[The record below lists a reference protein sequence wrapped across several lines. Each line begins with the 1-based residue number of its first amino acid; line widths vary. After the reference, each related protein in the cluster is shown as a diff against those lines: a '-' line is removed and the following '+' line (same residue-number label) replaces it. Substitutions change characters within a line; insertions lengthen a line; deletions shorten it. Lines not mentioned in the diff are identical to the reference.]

1 MESELG
7 DCGEI
12 TIKGVIV
19 GGIHG
24 IMALFMRK
32 GGRSLLVDISLRC
45 SQGVC
50 RFIQKG
56 QTSTHTI
63 ARTQSLIVLLFSM
76 LQGRNVANLCI
87 DSDVSR

>member
-32 GGRSLLVDISLRC
+32 GGRSLLVDISL
-45 SQGVC
+45 SGA
-50 RFIQKG
+50 
-56 QTSTHTI
+56 
-63 ARTQSLIVLLFSM
+63 AREFVGLYKKARHLHIL
-76 LQGRNVANLCI
+76 
-87 DSDVSR
+87 SRVPRA